1 MAECFADM
9 HTHTRCSD
17 GKLSPSQLVR
27 KAQKRGLQALAIT
40 DHDTVEGL
48 AEGRLAGERCGVEI
62 INGVEISTAFG
73 EREIHLLGYFFD
85 PASEGLVKA
94 LEDLREGRV
103 SRGRK
108 IVDRLN
114 ELGVDLSF
122 EAVEEKAQG
131 AVVARPHVAEALVE
145 AGRVASYQE
154 AFQKYLKDGGPAC
167 VRKPLIP
174 VGEALDLLHE
184 AGGVGVM
191 AHPGQWTNDALVRKL
206 VQSGLDGIEV
216 YHPSHRPWLI
226 GYYQR
231 LARGGDLIETGGSD
245 YHGHPSRGDGSFGRY
260 GLSHDQLMRVRRA
273 VA

>member
-17 GKLSPSQLVR
+17 GKLSPSQLIR
-27 KAQKRGLQALAIT
+27 KAREHGLQALAIT

-48 AEGRLAGERCGVEI
+48 AEGQCAGERYGIEV
-62 INGVEISTAFG
+62 INGVEISTALG
-73 EREIHLLGYFFD
+73 KREIHLLGYFFD
-85 PASEGLVKA
+85 PASERLLKA
-94 LEDLREGRV
+94 LEKLREGRV

-108 IVDRLN
+108 IVERLN
-114 ELGVDLSF
+114 DLGIPLSF

-131 AVVARPHVAEALVE
+131 AVVARPHVAEALLE
-145 AGRVASYQE
+145 AGQVASYQE
-154 AFQKYLKDGGPAC
+154 AFRKYIKDGGPAC

-184 AGGVGVM
+184 AGGIGVM
-191 AHPGQWTNDALVRKL
+191 AHPGQWTNDALVRELTK
-206 VQSGLDGIEV
+206 SGLDGIEV

-226 GYYQR
+226 GYYRR
-231 LARGGDLIETGGSD
+231 LARGGNLIETGGSD
-245 YHGHPSRGDGSFGRY
+245 YHGHPSRGEASFGKY
-260 GLSHDQLMRVRRA
+260 GLSRNQLMRVRQA

>member
-1 MAECFADM
+1 MAEYFVDM
-9 HTHTRCSD
+9 HTHTHCSD

-27 KAQKRGLQALAIT
+27 KARERGLRALAIT

-48 AEGRLAGERCGVEI
+48 EEGRSAGGRCGVEV
-62 INGVEISTAFG
+62 INGVEMSTVLG

-85 PASEGLVKA
+85 PASKRLVKA
-94 LEDLREGRV
+94 LGKLREGRV

-108 IVDRLN
+108 IVERLN
-114 ELGVDLSF
+114 DLGIVLSF

-145 AGRVASYQE
+145 AGQVASYQE

-174 VGEALDLLHE
+174 VEEALGLLHE
-184 AGGVGVM
+184 AGGIGVM
-191 AHPGQWTNDALVRKL
+191 AHPGQWTNDALVREL
-206 VQSGLDGIEV
+206 VRSGLDGIEV

-231 LARGGDLIETGGSD
+231 LARGGNLIETGGSD
-245 YHGHPSRGDGSFGRY
+245 YHGHPSRGETNFGRY
-260 GLSHDQLMRVRRA
+260 GLSRDQLMRIRQA